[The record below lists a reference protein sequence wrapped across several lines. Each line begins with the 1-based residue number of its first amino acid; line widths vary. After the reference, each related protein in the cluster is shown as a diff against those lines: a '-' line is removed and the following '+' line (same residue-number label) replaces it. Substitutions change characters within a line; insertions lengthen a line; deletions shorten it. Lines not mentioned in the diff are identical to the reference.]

1 MRIENLAT
9 LSADEDL
16 EADLVI
22 VGGGPAAYAIA
33 REFRNSAVR
42 VLILESGLRDQ
53 NAAHDALNALES
65 IGEPSSEL
73 RARQRRRFHGASAPL
88 WSHEAQAFG
97 VRCRALGGSTDVWA
111 GKSAAFDPIDYAS
124 RDWVPYSG
132 WPITADDMRPYVDRA
147 ADILNLGP
155 NIYDDGFWALSGATP
170 PGPPLPPDL
179 LRSFFWQFSRSRT
192 DRLDFTRFKREFER
206 LEAPNVRVIVNATV
220 TCLRP
225 DVYGTAVQSV
235 EVSSLEG
242 VARQVRTQVVVL
254 AAGAIENPR
263 LLLMSRRLTGNPF
276 GDRFGLVG
284 RFMMDHPSATIGRFA
299 RRDCASITRR
309 FGFYGL
315 SRDGQAH
322 MYMHGLS
329 LSPELQ
335 RREGLLNCA
344 AYMMEDRAPD
354 DPWAALRRLLRGD
367 SDRPL
372 SDALTTLAGSGLVAK
387 GMASRLLSSPALPNS
402 IRGKLIDTL
411 VRYAPNGVVREY
423 RERGLPH
430 KLSGISID
438 AITEQRPNPE
448 SRLTLGEARD
458 ALGSPVARVD
468 WRIDAKDY
476 QSLIRIGHLI
486 AREFPKLGLPEPMLE
501 PWVIEERPEAA
512 PIIDMAHT
520 AGTTRMA
527 DDPRHGVVDMDGS
540 VYGLNN
546 LYIAGASVFPT
557 SGHANPT
564 LMIIAMSI
572 RLADRLKLAL
582 APSQILDSSR
592 RQA

>member
-1 MRIENLAT
+1 MRITNLAA
-9 LSADEDL
+9 LDADDDL

-42 VLILESGLRDQ
+42 VLILESGLRNQD
-53 NAAHDALNALES
+53 AAHDALNRLES
-65 IGEPSSEL
+65 VGEPSSE
-73 RARQRRRFHGASAPL
+73 ARTLQRRRFHGASAPL

-97 VRCRALGGSTDVWA
+97 VRCRVLGGSTDVWA
-111 GKSAAFDPIDYAS
+111 GKSAAFDPIDYAA
-124 RDWVPYSG
+124 RDWVPHSG
-132 WPITADDMRPYVDRA
+132 WPVTADDMRPFIDRA

-155 NIYDDGFWALSGATP
+155 NTYDEGFWALSGATP
-170 PGPPLPPDL
+170 PGPPLDPDL

-192 DRLDFTRFKREFER
+192 DRLDFTRFKREFE
-206 LEAPNVRVIVNATV
+206 LLDAPNVRVVINATA

-225 DVYGTAVQSV
+225 DVRGTAVQCV
-235 EVSSLEG
+235 EVTSLEG
-242 VARQVRTQVVVL
+242 VVRQVRTRVAVL

-263 LLLMSRRLTGNPF
+263 LLLLSRRQTGNPF

-299 RRDCASITRR
+299 RRDCAPITRR

-315 SRDGQAH
+315 GRDGQVH
-322 MYMHGLS
+322 MYMHGLA

-335 RREGLLNCA
+335 RRESLLNCA

-387 GMASRLLSSPALPNS
+387 GMASRLLSSTALPNS
-402 IRGKLIDTL
+402 VRGKLIDAL

-430 KLSGISID
+430 KLAGINID
-438 AITEQRPNPE
+438 AITEQRPNPD

-458 ALGSPVARVD
+458 ALGSPIAKVD
-468 WRIDAKDY
+468 WRIDVEAY
-476 QSLIRIGHLI
+476 QSLIRMGRLI
-486 AREFPKLGLPEPMLE
+486 AQELPRVGLPEPVLE
-501 PWVIEERPEAA
+501 PWVVEERPDIA

-520 AGTTRMA
+520 AGTTRMSG
-527 DDPRHGVVDMDGS
+527 DPRSGVVDTDCS
-540 VYGLNN
+540 VHGLNN

-564 LMIIAMSI
+564 LMVIAMSI

-582 APSQILDSSR
+582 ASGQSLDSSR
-592 RQA
+592 RHA